1 MKLKYKLYLSYF
13 LLVFFF
19 SITLVLLDLHLR
31 STDQFIRMRTE
42 RDIQEVLDLSRQQQ
56 IVEKVYAQF
65 LLTRFSG
72 PAPSSHQTK
81 LKLSLENFRDNWQ
94 LYQSRRDSV
103 IQYSSAFPLSLIE
116 DLFLTGRP
124 DSITGA
130 EERNQLESQIQMTWT
145 EASMTMMTAAQDTN
159 RKITV
164 IKTLINRIRLQIS
177 QLSTLIGTQNRDTG
191 KAVAHFFSVLNA
203 MILVLF
209 VFFIALGLA
218 VTYLITRRF
227 FKPLEG
233 LKSGIEQIAIQNYDV
248 KIAEKSTDEIGELAA
263 AFEQMAL
270 RLKEHEKFK
279 SEMLNQFTHE
289 MKSPLAA
296 IYQAMSLLEHSLG
309 GNPTDNQKRLLSI
322 INGNN
327 ETLSNLITNILHSAS
342 YDAENMPL
350 NLHTENIVKVFTN
363 SIIKLAPTIKQKEIK
378 VDLNFASEK
387 IETDIDKD
395 RMEEVF
401 FNLLSNAIKF
411 SPKTSTLK
419 VSVYENESFV
429 DIKLQDQGIGIPKK
443 EIPYIFEKMY
453 RASNSKKISVKGT
466 GLGLYITAQIVKAHG
481 GKIRVVSK
489 EKAGTE
495 FTVQLPKTHRR
506 GGE

>member
-1 MKLKYKLYLSYF
+1 MKLKYKLYFSYF
-13 LLVFFF
+13 LLVFLF
-19 SITLVLLDLHLR
+19 SITLVLLNLQLR

-42 RDIQEVLDLSRQQQ
+42 QDILEVLDLFRQQQ
-56 IVEKVYAQF
+56 ILEDVYAHF
-65 LLTRFSG
+65 LLTRLSG
-72 PAPSSHQTK
+72 SAPSSYQTN
-81 LKLSLENFRDNWQ
+81 LKLSMDQYRDNWQ
-94 LYQSRRDSV
+94 LYRSRRDSV
-103 IQYSSAFPLSLIE
+103 IQFSSPFPLSVIE

-124 DSITGA
+124 DSATGIK
-130 EERNQLESQIQMTWT
+130 ERTHLEKQIQLTWHET
-145 EASMTMMTAAQDTN
+145 AITIMAASRDAG
-159 RKITV
+159 REITS
-164 IKTLINRIRLQIS
+164 IKTLTNGLRRQIS
-177 QLSTLIGTQNRDTG
+177 QLSTLIGAQNRDMG
-191 KAVAHFFSVLNA
+191 KALANFFYVLNGI
-203 MILVLF
+203 ILILF
-209 VFFIALGLA
+209 VFFILIGMA

-248 KIAEKSTDEIGELAA
+248 KIPEKSGDEIGELAA

-350 NLHTENIVKVFTN
+350 NRHTENIVKVFTN
-363 SIIKLAPTIKQKEIK
+363 SIIKLAPTIKHKEIK

-401 FNLLSNAIKF
+401 FNLLSNAVKF
-411 SPKTSTLK
+411 SPRASTLK

-453 RASNSKKISVKGT
+453 RASNSTKISVKGT

-495 FTVQLPKTHRR
+495 FTVQLPKTPRHAD
-506 GGE
+506 G